1 MTLAGFIL
9 DHAPGIAAGVA
20 IITAAMWAASR
31 DQN

>member
-1 MTLAGFIL
+1 MTAVGFIL

-20 IITAAMWAASR
+20 IIAAALLAASI